1 MRDLAALFDFSGPAF
16 FTVSKLLFFLQLI
29 LIIHVIKTGRP
40 YWWIWILFCFPVL
53 GGLAYSYLEL
63 LPDYRRGGGS
73 FFSRFK
79 TRRARIKERRI
90 ILEETDTVQ
99 NRIALAEEL
108 RLGGQLDEAEEV
120 LKECFQGVFKD
131 DPYTLQEMGRVYA
144 DKECWV
150 ETLDA
155 VQRANKD
162 QDRIM
167 RMELDLLRARALVG
181 LHKTEEAETILRQL
195 SLSYIGEEARYRLAE
210 LLATTGR
217 QKEGRALLEEI
228 TRKFRKG
235 NASWRK
241 TEREWFQ
248 KAKVELK
255 KRRA

>member
-1 MRDLAALFDFSGPAF
+1 MRDLAALFDLSGPAF
-16 FTVSKLLFFLQLI
+16 FTISKVLFFLQLA

-53 GGLAYSYLEL
+53 GGLAYTYLEL

-79 TRRARIKERRI
+79 TRKARIRERRN

-108 RLGGQLDEAEEV
+108 RLGGRLDEAEEV
-120 LKECFQGVFKD
+120 LQECFQGVFKD
-131 DPYTLQEMGRVYA
+131 DPYTLCEMARVYA
-144 DKECWV
+144 DKGCWV

-155 VQRANKD
+155 VQRASKD

-167 RMELDLLRARALVG
+167 RMELDLLRARALAG
-181 LHKTEEAETILRQL
+181 LSKTEEAEAILRQL
-195 SLSYIGEEARYRLAE
+195 SLNYIGEEARYRLAE
-210 LLATTGR
+210 LLARTGR
-217 QKEGRALLEEI
+217 QKEGRALFEEI
-228 TRKFRKG
+228 VKKFRKG

-241 TEREWFQ
+241 TEREWF
-248 KAKVELK
+248 KLAKGTLK
-255 KRRA
+255 KDAA